1 MNTPGPELL
10 EALAD
15 AEFLLLAFY
24 TYDGTT
30 YELYKDANGDLWR
43 APVSCVMDV
52 HIKLADVLE
61 GCGA

>member
-15 AEFLLLAFY
+15 AEFLLFAFY
-24 TYDGTT
+24 MCDGTT

-43 APVSCVMDV
+43 APVSCDV
-52 HIKLADVLE
+52 NIKLADVLE